1 MDEGFVTSTNGKKAD
16 ARNCLILMTSNL
28 GAKESEKHGMG
39 FGANSTND
47 NASMEAVKSFLFQ
60 NLEIE

>member
-39 FGANSTND
+39 FGASPN
-47 NASMEAVKSFLFQ
+47 K
-60 NLEIE
+60 

>member
-1 MDEGFVTSTNGKKAD
+1 MDEGFITSTNGKKAD

-39 FGANSTND
+39 FGVVPTND
-47 NASMEAVKSFLFQ
+47 DASVEAVKSSFCSR
-60 NLEIE
+60 I